1 MSSEPK
7 QSDDDLVKKLVDHDD
22 QALFVLIRRY
32 GNFIQTVIWHYLRT
46 PYERSYTNDILNR
59 CYFQIW
65 TKIHTFDAKKGSFKN
80 WLSTVVKNQAFDYQR
95 GLRGTFREMGLPDN
109 ILAAATMTD
118 DSLDYDT
125 LFAPLAQRDRR
136 IFAMFFAEG
145 YSAEEI
151 AQQLHLSKAN
161 VYQRLSRGRQ
171 KIRQEVDRNEF
182 IY

>member
-1 MSSEPK
+1 MAPEKSRN
-7 QSDDDLVKKLVDHDD
+7 DDDLVQKLVDHDD
-22 QALFVLIRRY
+22 RALFILIQRY
-32 GNFIQTVIWHYLRT
+32 GHFIRTVIWHYLRS

-65 TKIHTFDAKKGSFKN
+65 TKIQTFDAQKGSFKN

-95 GLRGTFREMGLPDN
+95 GLHGTFKEMGLPDN
-109 ILAAATMTD
+109 LLASTTMTTETI
-118 DSLDYDT
+118 DYDK

-136 IFAMFFAEG
+136 MFQMFFAEG

-171 KIRQEVDRNEF
+171 KIRQEVDRHDF